1 MDDPKTLS
9 NEELLGR
16 LERFVEEERERMHSF
31 LSWLGEAD
39 RRKCLEDLGYT
50 STFDYCVRRL
60 KLSHDEA
67 YRRIHAARAS
77 VTRPQ
82 ILSALAD
89 GQLTLTAVSKLAP
102 FVHRFDASDIIARA
116 EGKTSRELEE
126 MLAPLRPEP
135 EKKDLVR
142 VIAVPPSG
150 AGLAGATP
158 KLRAAFSFQGS
169 MALRAALERIRE
181 LLSHKFPNGSYDEV
195 LFEVAEDYLKR
206 HDPQRG
212 RQGRLPPVR
221 GGSSISAG
229 IRRAV
234 WARDGACCSFVGP
247 TGVRCESR
255 RFLEFD
261 HVRPRA
267 LGGKDTVSNLRLLCR
282 AHNDAERRR
291 ILGDRR
297 YAGATWA
304 ALSEGSPG
312 RS

>member
-1 MDDPKTLS
+1 MDDPKKLS
-9 NEELLGR
+9 NNELLSR

-31 LSWLGEAD
+31 LAWLGEAD

-67 YRRIHAARAS
+67 YRRIHAARAA

-82 ILSALAD
+82 ILAALAD

-102 FVHRFDASDIIARA
+102 FVRRFDAPDLIARA
-116 EGKTSRELEE
+116 EGKTSRQLEE

-135 EKKDLVR
+135 EKRDLVR
-142 VIAVPPSG
+142 IIAVPRSG
-150 AGLAGATP
+150 PGLTGMTP
-158 KLRAAFSFQGS
+158 RLRADFSFQGS
-169 MALRAALERIRE
+169 LKLRDALDRIRD
-181 LLSHKFPNGSYDEV
+181 LLSHKYPKGSYDEV
-195 LFEVAEDYLKR
+195 LFEVADDYLKR
-206 HDPQRG
+206 HDPERG
-212 RQGRLPPVR
+212 LRGRLPPVK
-221 GGSSISAG
+221 GGSSIAAG

-234 WARDGACCSFVGP
+234 WERDGARCTFVGP
-247 TGVRCESR
+247 TGVRCETR

-282 AHNDAERRR
+282 AHNDSERRR

-304 ALSEGSPG
+304 ALSEGPPG